1 MEAIF
6 KALIAGNF
14 PASQNVLKTKGK
26 PKERGKYI
34 ERQNKSLQVNPNK
47 KVAAKVFEE
56 ILSTLPLAKPIIL
69 TPDIFYKK
77 TNYNNPVRQFP
88 SPC

>member
-1 MEAIF
+1 MVAFLE
-6 KALIAGNF
+6 ALIAGNF
-14 PASQNVLKTKGK
+14 PASQNILKNKRKAKGK
-26 PKERGKYI
+26 GEYI

-69 TPDIFYKK
+69 APDIFYKK
-77 TNYNNPVRQFP
+77 KKIDKGKK
-88 SPC
+88 